1 MGNSALNLGSFP
13 PGIAGTNTLAINTPL
28 INMDFTNPVQMR
40 PDPLH
45 SVPTEIKDRVK
56 TEPVALDKPP
66 KSTEEAVTPIP
77 VTVVYEGETV
87 PLPFLSGTSLEE
99 NDKLYCTFKRHSVGV
114 HPAER
119 KLPYCYPI
127 VVYSCKDHGR
137 HVDERLRAAFNSN
150 KVRKKKEKGQLF
162 G

>member
-1 MGNSALNLGSFP
+1 MNSFSTGIVGPNGLG
-13 PGIAGTNTLAINTPL
+13 INTPL
-28 INMDFTNPVQMR
+28 INIDFTNSVKIR
-40 PDPLH
+40 PESLH
-45 SVPTEIKDRVK
+45 SVPIEVKDRIK
-56 TEPVALDKPP
+56 PEPGTLDKAG
-66 KSTEEAVTPIP
+66 KSIEEAVTPLP
-77 VTVVYEGETV
+77 VTVSYEGENV

-127 VVYSCKDHGR
+127 IVYSCKDHGR

-150 KVRKKKEKGQLF
+150 KVNNDLF
-162 G
+162 VCL